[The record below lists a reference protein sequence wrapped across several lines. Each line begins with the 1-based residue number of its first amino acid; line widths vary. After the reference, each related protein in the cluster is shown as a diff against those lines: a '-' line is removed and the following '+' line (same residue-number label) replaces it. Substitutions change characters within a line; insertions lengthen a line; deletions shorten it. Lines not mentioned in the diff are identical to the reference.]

1 MEIDELHVKYAPVLR
16 FSRGERFFPMAVD
29 DFLGYTALYRKGEH
43 QPRIAR
49 GKVTTAD
56 LLRRGADEM
65 FLRSVEGGPLT
76 GAAVASQWGAATLKL
91 LREWTSRPA
100 IAWTPS
106 LAQAAYR
113 WFSSKTSAATRRFWW
128 NDVLFAQLSR
138 ALGTDMGRDDLPRF
152 TLPADMRQAAIAA
165 YDESQGGRPR
175 YTYYHRTVREG
186 DTLNLQFWFFYAYND
201 WGNGYG
207 GFNDHEGDWEG
218 FHIFFKLDSGR
229 PVEPP
234 SHVCFLGHE
243 SRLTKPWEHPEVEK
257 VDAHPVI
264 YVAAGSHASYP
275 QPKLYPLV
283 ELYNLID
290 YATGDASTL
299 DHDAWVN
306 RYALEDAA
314 AGGAGDRGRLPL
326 LDYGGSW
333 GTRYWLDLGWLQTT
347 LRSISAA
354 GEVLAR
360 TLPGE
365 ITLPGVSAPRGPRF
379 SAAGGE
385 RESWRSPLEFAGI
398 GH

>member
-1 MEIDELHVKYAPVLR
+1 MTPSELHAKYAPILR
-16 FSRGERFFPMAVD
+16 FSRGERFFPMALE

-43 QPRIAR
+43 RPTVAR

-106 LAQAAYR
+106 LARATYR
-113 WFSSKTSAATRRFWW
+113 WFSARTSTATQHFWW
-128 NDVLFAQLSR
+128 NDLVFSQLEG
-138 ALGTDMGRDDLPRF
+138 ALDADRDGDDLPRF
-152 TLPADMRQAAIAA
+152 VLPVDMRRAAIDA
-165 YDESQGGRPR
+165 YNESQGGRLRP
-175 YTYYHRTVREG
+175 TYYYRTLREG
-186 DTLNLQFWFFYAYND
+186 NFLNLQYWFFYAYND

-218 FHIFFKLDSGR
+218 FHVFFKLDHGR

-234 SHVCFLGHE
+234 SHVCFLGHD
-243 SRLTKPWEHPEVEK
+243 SRMTKPWEHPEVEK
-257 VDAHPVI
+257 VGAHPVI

-290 YATGDASTL
+290 YATGDATIVDHAEWVGRAL
-299 DHDAWVN
+299 DETNTGPV
-306 RYALEDAA
+306 AA
-314 AGGAGDRGRLPL
+314 M
-326 LDYGGSW
+326 LDYRGSW
-333 GTRYWLDLGWLQTT
+333 GTHYWLDLSWLRIAI
-347 LRSISAA
+347 RSLPAA
-354 GEVLAR
+354 GAMLAHA
-360 TLPGE
+360 LPGE
-365 ITLPGVSAPRGPRF
+365 ITLPGVSAPRGPRYD
-379 SAAGGE
+379 AAGDE
-385 RESWRSPLEFAGI
+385 RQSWHNPLAFAGI
-398 GH
+398 Q